1 MWSINDIHKC
11 RKTGLVTGGEQV
23 KTLGPPNIDLTKFL
37 SASPT
42 HEVDG
47 QQVNA
52 LELMNSVSMI
62 SMKLDSSNVEH
73 VKYLTTEGLDKQQR
87 LTFLQ
92 DIRKEINTDLF
103 ELSTCNRVL
112 YVGFN
117 VTCDELEAGVMKA
130 TSLDSA
136 PFDYFT
142 GIDVWRHLV
151 KVCSGLDSFIMGE
164 LPVMSQF
171 RGAVAWHK
179 KHGLVNDVNGSFF
192 DHVVSANRMIR
203 REFGFNQTTES
214 MLNLATNALQEIIPK
229 DASTS
234 SIVLGFGDMGSK
246 AVEVL
251 LSLGLSEIYVI
262 SRSPKKASLRSPEL
276 ASKVKFM
283 TFEDWNSQDPK
294 PDLIISTIRNNE
306 PTYNA
311 SNPIPT
317 TSDATIM
324 DFSSPPS
331 IDASGVAANQQLFGT
346 EYWIR
351 SAHRLGVEWDYSSTI
366 DKSEKLISEIQQR
379 FMTALTDKVQAKFRS
394 FMYQTLD
401 DLSKQWKQSEYVEN
415 SHAQLDAF
423 SREIAMWICNQSG
436 PFSIE
441 KLEKMVV
448 STSRQINPT
457 LLKRVASDVNETVI
471 RINGQ
476 SSL

>member
-23 KTLGPPNIDLTKFL
+23 KTLGTPNIDLTKFL

-164 LPVMSQF
+164 LQVMSQF

-262 SRSPKKASLRSPEL
+262 SRSPEKAALRSPEL

-324 DFSSPPS
+324 DFSWPPS

-441 KLEKMVV
+441 QLEKMVV

>member
-1 MWSINDIHKC
+1 MTFISVERQDWSQ
-11 RKTGLVTGGEQV
+11 GGEQV
-23 KTLGPPNIDLTKFL
+23 KTLGTPNIDLTKFL

-117 VTCDELEAGVMKA
+117 VTCDELEAGVMKV

-164 LPVMSQF
+164 LQVMSQF

-251 LSLGLSEIYVI
+251 LSLGLSEI
-262 SRSPKKASLRSPEL
+262 L
-276 ASKVKFM
+276 
-283 TFEDWNSQDPK
+283 
-294 PDLIISTIRNNE
+294 
-306 PTYNA
+306 
-311 SNPIPT
+311 
-317 TSDATIM
+317 
-324 DFSSPPS
+324 
-331 IDASGVAANQQLFGT
+331 
-346 EYWIR
+346 
-351 SAHRLGVEWDYSSTI
+351 
-366 DKSEKLISEIQQR
+366 
-379 FMTALTDKVQAKFRS
+379 
-394 FMYQTLD
+394 
-401 DLSKQWKQSEYVEN
+401 
-415 SHAQLDAF
+415 
-423 SREIAMWICNQSG
+423 
-436 PFSIE
+436 
-441 KLEKMVV
+441 
-448 STSRQINPT
+448 
-457 LLKRVASDVNETVI
+457 
-471 RINGQ
+471 
-476 SSL
+476 

>member
-1 MWSINDIHKC
+1 M
-11 RKTGLVTGGEQV
+11 

-164 LPVMSQF
+164 LQVMSQF

-262 SRSPKKASLRSPEL
+262 SRSPEKAALRSPEL

-324 DFSSPPS
+324 DFSWPPS

-441 KLEKMVV
+441 QLEKMVV
-448 STSRQINPT
+448 STSRQINPP
-457 LLKRVASDVNETVI
+457 LLKRVASDGNETVI

>member
-23 KTLGPPNIDLTKFL
+23 KTLGTPNIDLTKFL

-164 LPVMSQF
+164 LQVMSQF

-179 KHGLVNDVNGSFF
+179 KHGLLNDVNGSFF

-262 SRSPKKASLRSPEL
+262 SRSPEKAALRSPEL

-283 TFEDWNSQDPK
+283 TFEDWNSKGSK

-324 DFSSPPS
+324 DFSWPPS

-436 PFSIE
+436 PFSTE
-441 KLEKMVV
+441 QLEKMVV

>member
-1 MWSINDIHKC
+1 M
-11 RKTGLVTGGEQV
+11 
-23 KTLGPPNIDLTKFL
+23 KTLGTPNIDLTKFL

-164 LPVMSQF
+164 LQVMSQF

-283 TFEDWNSQDPK
+283 TFEDWNSQGSK

-324 DFSSPPS
+324 DFSWPPS

-436 PFSIE
+436 PFSTE
-441 KLEKMVV
+441 QLEKMVV

>member
-1 MWSINDIHKC
+1 
-11 RKTGLVTGGEQV
+11 V
-23 KTLGPPNIDLTKFL
+23 KTLGTPNIDLTKFL

-42 HEVDG
+42 HEIDGRQVD
-47 QQVNA
+47 A

-87 LTFLQ
+87 LTFIQ

-117 VTCDELEAGVMKA
+117 ITCDELEAGVMKV

-164 LPVMSQF
+164 LQVMSQF

-192 DHVVSANRMIR
+192 DHVVSANRVIR

-229 DASTS
+229 EASTS

-262 SRSPKKASLRSPEL
+262 SRSPENAASRSPEL

-306 PTYNA
+306 PTYNG

-324 DFSSPPS
+324 DFSWPPS

-351 SAHRLGVEWDYSSTI
+351 SAHRLGVEWDYSSTV

-436 PFSIE
+436 PFSTE
-441 KLEKMVV
+441 QLEKMVV

>member
-1 MWSINDIHKC
+1 M
-11 RKTGLVTGGEQV
+11 
-23 KTLGPPNIDLTKFL
+23 KTLGTPNIDLTKFL

-42 HEVDG
+42 HEIDGRQVD
-47 QQVNA
+47 A

-87 LTFLQ
+87 LTFIQ

-117 VTCDELEAGVMKA
+117 ITCDELEAGVMKV

-164 LPVMSQF
+164 LQVMSQF

-192 DHVVSANRMIR
+192 DHVVSANRVIR

-229 DASTS
+229 EASTS

-262 SRSPKKASLRSPEL
+262 SRSPENAASRSPEL

-306 PTYNA
+306 PTYNG

-324 DFSSPPS
+324 DFSWPPS

-351 SAHRLGVEWDYSSTI
+351 SAHRLGVEWDYSSTV

-436 PFSIE
+436 PFSTE
-441 KLEKMVV
+441 QLEKMVV

>member
-1 MWSINDIHKC
+1 MTFISVERQGWSQ
-11 RKTGLVTGGEQV
+11 GGQQV

-164 LPVMSQF
+164 LQVMSQF

-262 SRSPKKASLRSPEL
+262 SRSPEKAALRSPEL

-324 DFSSPPS
+324 DFSWPPS

-441 KLEKMVV
+441 QLEKMVV

>member
-1 MWSINDIHKC
+1 M
-11 RKTGLVTGGEQV
+11 
-23 KTLGPPNIDLTKFL
+23 KTLGTPNIDLTKFL

-164 LPVMSQF
+164 LQVMSQF

-262 SRSPKKASLRSPEL
+262 SRSPEKAALRSPEL

-283 TFEDWNSQDPK
+283 TFEDWNSQGSK

-324 DFSSPPS
+324 DFSWPPS

-436 PFSIE
+436 PFSTE
-441 KLEKMVV
+441 QLEKMVV

>member
-164 LPVMSQF
+164 LQVMSQF

-262 SRSPKKASLRSPEL
+262 SRSPEKAALRSPEL

-324 DFSSPPS
+324 DFSWPPS

-441 KLEKMVV
+441 QLEKMVV

>member
-23 KTLGPPNIDLTKFL
+23 KTLGTPNIDLTKFL

-42 HEVDG
+42 HEIDGRQVD
-47 QQVNA
+47 A

-87 LTFLQ
+87 LTFIQ

-117 VTCDELEAGVMKA
+117 VTCDELEAGVMKV

-164 LPVMSQF
+164 LQVMSQF

-192 DHVVSANRMIR
+192 DHVVSANRVIR

-234 SIVLGFGDMGSK
+234 SVVLGFGDMGSK

-262 SRSPKKASLRSPEL
+262 SRSPEKAAFRSPEL
-276 ASKVKFM
+276 ASKVKLM
-283 TFEDWNSQDPK
+283 TFEDWHTQGSK

-324 DFSSPPS
+324 DFSWPPS

-351 SAHRLGVEWDYSSTI
+351 SAHRLGIEWDYSSTI

-401 DLSKQWKQSEYVEN
+401 DLSKQWKQSEFVEN

-441 KLEKMVV
+441 QLEKMVA

-457 LLKRVASDVNETVI
+457 LLKRVANDVNETVI

>member
-23 KTLGPPNIDLTKFL
+23 KTLGTPNIDLTKFL

-164 LPVMSQF
+164 LQVMSQF

-283 TFEDWNSQDPK
+283 TFEDWNSQGSK

-324 DFSSPPS
+324 DFSWPPS

-436 PFSIE
+436 PFSTE
-441 KLEKMVV
+441 QLEKMVV

>member
-1 MWSINDIHKC
+1 M
-11 RKTGLVTGGEQV
+11 
-23 KTLGPPNIDLTKFL
+23 KTLGTPNIDLTKFL

-164 LPVMSQF
+164 LQVMSQF

-262 SRSPKKASLRSPEL
+262 SRSPENAAFRSPEL

-283 TFEDWNSQDPK
+283 TFEDWNSQGSK

-324 DFSSPPS
+324 DFSWPPS

-436 PFSIE
+436 PFSTE
-441 KLEKMVV
+441 QLEKMVV